1 MSRGVYLDCVG
12 GLAGDM
18 LLAALIDA
26 GGDVSRLHALPG
38 RLGFPDVQVQVE
50 KGRSGGFA
58 ARRVRVSFDSSAHPR
73 RRGPGEVQALID
85 GAGLPE
91 TVRLPASAIFAELA
105 RAEAAVHGVAA
116 EAVHFHEVGAVDA
129 LIDVVGTCELLASL
143 GVERVVCSALPMGRG
158 FIDCAHG
165 RLPLPV
171 PAVAAMLVGV
181 PVREAAVDGETV
193 TPTGL
198 AIVRG
203 LGASFGAMPAMRVNA
218 MGVGAG
224 TREYPGQANILRAF
238 VGELADAPTIWSDDQ
253 LIVECTL
260 DDLEPRLFPE
270 LLDRLMEAGALDVHA
285 VPVLTK
291 KGRPAQL
298 VRALTRIE
306 TKEGVSAA
314 FFTHSTTFG
323 VRAYR
328 VEKRILARR
337 AERVR
342 TPWGE
347 VDVKVALDRGRSTRC
362 RAEYESCAA
371 LARRVGVPVADV
383 IAAAEG
389 AWERDRTYGSLDTSV
404 ARPPDSAE

>member
-1 MSRGVYLDCVG
+1 
-12 GLAGDM
+12 M

-50 KGRSGGFA
+50 QGRSGGFA
-58 ARRVRVSFDSSAHPR
+58 ARRVRVSFDCAAHPR
-73 RRGPGEVQALID
+73 RRGFGEVQALIYS
-85 GAGLPE
+85 AGLPE
-91 TVRLPASAIFAELA
+91 TVRIPALAIFAELA

-171 PAVAAMLVGV
+171 PAVAAMLVDV
-181 PVREAAVDGETV
+181 PVREAAVEGETV

-203 LGASFGAMPAMRVNA
+203 LGATFGAMPAMRVNA

-224 TREYPGQANILRAF
+224 TREYPGQANVLRAF
-238 VGELADAPTIWSDDQ
+238 VGELADSPTIWPDDQ

-260 DDLEPRLFPE
+260 DDLEPRLLPE

-306 TKEGVSAA
+306 TEDGVIAA
-314 FFTHSTTFG
+314 FFTHSTTLG

-347 VDVKVALDRGRSTRC
+347 VDVKVALDRGRPMRC

-371 LARRVGVPVADV
+371 LARRAGVAVADV

-389 AWERDRTYGSLDTSV
+389 AWERDRIYGSLGASV